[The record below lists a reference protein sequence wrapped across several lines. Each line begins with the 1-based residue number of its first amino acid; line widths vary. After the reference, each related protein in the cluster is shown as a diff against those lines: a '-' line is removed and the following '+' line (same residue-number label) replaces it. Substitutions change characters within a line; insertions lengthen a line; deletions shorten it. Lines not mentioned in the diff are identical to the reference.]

1 MTETERRTI
10 LCVDD
15 EQDILDSLYDTFM
28 EDYHVLITTQITE
41 ALRFFDENDIAL
53 VISDQRMP
61 EMEGSKFL
69 GIINE
74 KKPICKKILLTG
86 YSDLDAAIEA
96 INLGRIDKYFSKP
109 WDTDELKDSVVQL
122 LSTYS
127 VDQLFSSMMKDGKG
141 LKSSLENAKKQSD
154 LFMQFMNG
162 LQTPYCIVDFQLNIQ
177 FINQAMMTHLKY
189 KSPTDLQYNNLFDV
203 LLTDISQ
210 TDFESRYIHNQTG
223 EATTKLTYK
232 TSNGASI
239 KLTTQII
246 FNENDQFCGLA
257 VIDDAGM

>member
-1 MTETERRTI
+1 MKETEKRTI

-28 EDYHVLITTQITE
+28 DDYNVLITTQVEE
-41 ALRFFDENDIAL
+41 ALRLFDENDVAL

-69 GIINE
+69 AILNE

-96 INLGRIDKYFSKP
+96 INLGSIDKYFSKP
-109 WDTDELKDSVVQL
+109 WDGEELGEAVTQL

-127 VDQLFSSMMKDGKG
+127 VDLLFNRMMKDGKG
-141 LKSSLENAKKQSD
+141 LKSSMKNAKTQSE
-154 LFMQFMNG
+154 LLMKFMNG
-162 LQTPYCIVDFQLNIQ
+162 LQNPYCIVDSKLKIE
-177 FINQAMMTHLKY
+177 FINKAMVTLLKY
-189 KSPTDLQYNNLFDV
+189 NSASEVQDENLIEK
-203 LLTDISQ
+203 LLADISQ

-223 EATTKLTYK
+223 ETATKLSYK
-232 TSNGASI
+232 TGDGSI
-239 KLTTQII
+239 EKKMTQII
-246 FNENDQFCGLA
+246 LDENDQFCGLA
-257 VIDDAGM
+257 IVD